1 MKLEFKIENQSL
13 IRTDDNKAVDLSN
26 NYLEC
31 DFSFSED
38 WDDFAKFVI
47 FRCNKKSYRVAI
59 NDETCL
65 VPYDVLKA
73 DKFLITVYGVKEDVR
88 ITTNYLWIHLR
99 KSAFVDEYDESSYF
113 NPDMTEELL
122 DIVEQKVYT
131 SVFNETVEEIN
142 TSIENLDESKVDKS
156 QYNTDLQSIHNNI
169 SEVDNAKVSKTDY
182 NTDMNVVNNT
192 LVNLND
198 SKVNKTD
205 YNTDLA
211 VVNSTLVDLANNK
224 VNVTDFNE
232 TTVDIYDKIDVLEHI
247 EVIQVVT
254 DKGEASQE
262 TMNKLFIEVKSEKVD
277 VYYTRYDEEEGYYW
291 VKMDDNILDDLNI
304 NWNDVQNKPATF
316 PPSEH
321 THSYS
326 ALTDKPFIP
335 SKTSDLD
342 NDVPFLTEHQDISMK
357 ADKTYVDN
365 QLLLKSDKTYVD
377 SELNKKA
384 DKTSIPTKT
393 SQLTNDVPFL
403 TQHQSLESYYTK
415 SEVDELIEEMNNKI
429 VVDATKDIIQTSEN
443 IDIKA
448 RVKENGFMVEN
459 KKVHF
464 YKLEE
469 DE

>member
-13 IRTDDNKAVDLSN
+13 ERIDDNKAVDLSN

-31 DFSFSED
+31 GFSFSED
-38 WDDFAKFVI
+38 WDDFARFVI

-59 NDETCL
+59 EDTSCF

-131 SVFNETVEEIN
+131 SVFNETVDEIN
-142 TSIENLDESKVDKS
+142 TAIENLDESKVDKS
-156 QYNTDLQSIHNNI
+156 QYNTDLQGIHNSI

-198 SKVNKTD
+198 SKVNKID

-232 TTVDIYDKIDVLEHI
+232 TTVDIYDKINVLEHI

-262 TMNKLFIEVKSEKVD
+262 TMNKLFIEVKSDKVD
-277 VYYTRYDEEEGYYW
+277 VYYTKYDEEEGYYW
-291 VKMDDNILDDLNI
+291 VKMDDNILDDLDI
-304 NWNDVQNKPATF
+304 NWNDVQGKPTTF

-326 ALTDKPFIP
+326 ALTNKPFIP
-335 SKTSDLD
+335 SKTSDLV
-342 NDVPFLTEHQDISMK
+342 NDVPFLTEHQDISSK
-357 ADKTYVDN
+357 ADKSYVD
-365 QLLLKSDKTYVD
+365 T
-377 SELNKKA
+377 ELNKKA

-403 TQHQSLESYYTK
+403 TEHQSLDAYYTK

-429 VVDATKDIIQTSEN
+429 VVDATKDIIQTDEN

>member
-415 SEVDELIEEMNNKI
+415 SEVDELIDEMNNKI

>member
-304 NWNDVQNKPATF
+304 NWDDVQNKPATF

-415 SEVDELIEEMNNKI
+415 SEVDELIDEMNNKI